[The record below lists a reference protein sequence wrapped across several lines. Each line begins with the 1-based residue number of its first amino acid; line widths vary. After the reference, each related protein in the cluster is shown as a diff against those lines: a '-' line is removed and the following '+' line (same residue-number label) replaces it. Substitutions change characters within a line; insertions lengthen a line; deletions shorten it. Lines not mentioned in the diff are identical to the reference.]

1 MKNIPVRTIERLF
14 HYRNILVALLASGKE
29 SIFSYE
35 LAQLSHTSP
44 AQVRRD
50 LMTVTPAGSPQRGYS
65 TSSLVNEMSRILD
78 APDGERAILVGI
90 GHLGRSI
97 LSYFHHRRPKLSIL
111 AAFDSDLEKTGRVQS
126 SCHTYALAEMPRVV
140 EEVKAAIGIITVPA
154 AQAQQ
159 VANAMIDAG
168 IKGILNFAP
177 VRIKVPNSVYLEN
190 LDITLALEKTA
201 YFVSVRRPCVTA
213 PLPA

>member
-1 MKNIPVRTIERLF
+1 MKNIPSRTIERLF

-50 LMTVTPAGSPQRGYS
+50 LMTVTPAGSPQRGYKIS
-65 TSSLVNEMSRILD
+65 TLVGDVSAILD
-78 APDGERAILVGI
+78 APEGERAILVGT
-90 GHLGRSI
+90 GHLGGAI
-97 LSYFHHRRPKLSIL
+97 LSYFNHRRPKLSIL
-111 AAFDSDLEKTGRVQS
+111 AAFDSDPDKTGHVQS
-126 SCHTYALAEMPRVV
+126 SCRTYPPSEMKRVV
-140 EEVKAAIGIITVPA
+140 GEVNATIGIITVPMD
-154 AQAQQ
+154 QAQQ
-159 VANAMIDAG
+159 VADVLVESG

-177 VRIKVPNSVYLEN
+177 IRIKVPSSVHLEN

-201 YFVSVRRPCVTA
+201 YFSRCSEQESAQV
-213 PLPA
+213 